1 MKEACCYSTSAC
13 SLPFLFV
20 PLLILLSIDEDIAE
34 YIVGIVQDE
43 TIEDEEKREV
53 IGGFLAETT
62 VTSQKPAR
70 HPFAHLTFTL
80 HRTNLQ
86 IP

>member
-1 MKEACCYSTSAC
+1 MSY
-13 SLPFLFV
+13 FV
-20 PLLILLSIDEDIAE
+20 SSWPLLILLSIDEDIAE
-34 YIVGIVQDE
+34 YIVGIVQDD

-62 VTSQKPAR
+62 VISPRPPR
-70 HPFAHLTFTL
+70 HPFTHLSL
-80 HRTNLQ
+80 ARHRTNLQ